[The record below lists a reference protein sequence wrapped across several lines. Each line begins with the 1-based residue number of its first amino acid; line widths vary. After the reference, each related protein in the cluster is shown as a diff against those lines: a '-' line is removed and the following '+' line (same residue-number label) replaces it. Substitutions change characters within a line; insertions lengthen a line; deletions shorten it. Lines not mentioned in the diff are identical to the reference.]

1 MVINVHANFFNVF
14 LCARHMSAGK
24 KRLTEGGN
32 WKGKK
37 ENEFSHANSLRGKE
51 SYRYIHGKIS

>member
-1 MVINVHANFFNVF
+1 
-14 LCARHMSAGK
+14 MSAGK